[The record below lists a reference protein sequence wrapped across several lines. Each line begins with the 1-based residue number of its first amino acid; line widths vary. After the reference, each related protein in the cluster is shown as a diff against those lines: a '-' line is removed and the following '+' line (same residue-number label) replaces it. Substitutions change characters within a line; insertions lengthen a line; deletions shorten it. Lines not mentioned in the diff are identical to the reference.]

1 MARLTSQFPKTP
13 HPCLI
18 HAPMAV
24 PRESQSGTLTVA
36 VGNSTGGVNVT
47 AVKTRQRQSTPRVVI
62 APPGAHLGIRTDPSR
77 PGPVRTQG
85 VPSSQATLLTAT
97 PDPPNHGTRVSKR
110 RLRAVWFSSVVAQGP
125 LPVHARVQRCWSQRC
140 KGTGRR
146 HHSTAQ
152 TKPGWGQSVDAR
164 RLRQQG
170 RDETND
176 GGRRSACDDP
186 RWVRPRSSSAVVP
199 TVTRHHHTPPAA
211 LAMFAAPLLS
221 SG

>member
-1 MARLTSQFPKTP
+1 MP
-13 HPCLI
+13 HPHVHGCPQGIAGRNVDCGRWKLNRRRKRHCGQDQTAAI
-18 HAPMAV
+18 YPPCRHHP
-24 PRESQSGTLTVA
+24 PRRTS
-36 VGNSTGGVNVT
+36 
-47 AVKTRQRQSTPRVVI
+47 RHP
-62 APPGAHLGIRTDPSR
+62 TDPSR
-77 PGPVRTQG
+77 PGPVRIQS
-85 VPSSQATLLTAT
+85 VPSSQAAFLTAT

-110 RLRAVWFSSVVAQGP
+110 RPGADWFSSVVAQGP

-146 HHSTAQ
+146 HNTAQ

-170 RDETND
+170 RDETNN

-211 LAMFAAPLLS
+211 HVVFAAPLLS